1 MNRLS
6 RRDLM
11 IAAAGCA
18 VTPLGVRG
26 LSAAAMLWA
35 HLFELLRKRATAAG
49 LMAISPDALIASA
62 TAALI
67 DYTVTPRRWE

>member
-18 VTPLGVRG
+18 VTPLGVRR
-26 LSAAAMLWA
+26 LSAA
-35 HLFELLRKRATAAG
+35 ELKVDLRQERVG
-49 LMAISPDALIASA
+49 HQPASSRSWERGVWLK
-62 TAALI
+62 TG
-67 DYTVTPRRWE
+67 RRR